1 MVDLILLFSQKNLK
15 WKKSLEN
22 FWKWKKIELKNG
34 SFLTHFNKSK
44 SLNNNPSF
52 VSVNRHKKSY
62 IMFMHALPGKR
73 KNGGKTD
80 SFPIIIGMVSNETNE
95 DVRMYT

>member
-1 MVDLILLFSQKNLK
+1 MVILLFSKK
-15 WKKSLEN
+15 KFKMKKSLKN
-22 FWKWKKIELKNG
+22 FWKWKKNRIKNG
-34 SFLTHFNKSK
+34 SYFTHFNKSK

-62 IMFMHALPGKR
+62 IMFMHALPVKR

-80 SFPIIIGMVSNETNE
+80 SPST
-95 DVRMYT
+95 

>member
-1 MVDLILLFSQKNLK
+1 MEKNQ
-15 WKKSLEN
+15 
-22 FWKWKKIELKNG
+22 IKNG
-34 SFLTHFNKSK
+34 SYLTHFNKSK

-62 IMFMHALPGKR
+62 IMFMHALPVKR

-80 SFPIIIGMVSNETNE
+80 SPSTWDNLHVNSVILGT
-95 DVRMYT
+95 T